1 MTSASGTGTRLL
13 WTLGSRIARTRGGS
27 AHRAALTLAAL
38 LALVT
43 VWGVV
48 AAHTVHDRRDARM
61 TARNPVPVAAD
72 AARARWWE
80 RPDAVGERAVSV
92 VYVRPLAPAVHP
104 PPGLPRWPEPGEAFL
119 SPALAEAAPA
129 RYGRPA
135 GRISPAGL
143 ADGTELVAY
152 VNPAVDGFFDE
163 VDEPTSFI
171 SGFGNRQHHMFF
183 VSSHQFD
190 RGLAE
195 LYLIVALIAGVPV
208 VALVLVAARSRSEV
222 RERRLLLLDALGIP
236 VRGRAVV
243 VAAEAARPLG
253 WGILGG
259 CVPALTV
266 SVTSL
271 VLPFTGYRV
280 WAEDLR
286 AALVWLP
293 LCAAGTFAVLLG
305 VSVAGCLVRR
315 RREGAAPARP
325 GAAGGGRWPGVVF
338 VCAVVVAGWGSEH
351 RHTEGKVAFAVGA
364 MAALIVLPYATARL
378 ARLIGGRLARS
389 GGRSG
394 DAARIVAGRWLA
406 ARPQA
411 LARLSAAL
419 VVGLGIIVIGQ
430 VVTTQFAGPAE
441 AARARHDAAGG
452 ALIQVRSRNIPAT
465 ADGFVAALGADRVVR
480 YSPDPGGAGLRLTGT
495 CRSLAALGAVTACP
509 TEPVGVERSFAGLSP
524 LGRDVLASR
533 EMLPAPPVAVCA
545 CGAPV
550 EGDKALF
557 GFIVVNR
564 DGAAGVDAVEQAA
577 YRHLIGPMTA
587 QPGQSWYLGSAAQ
600 AAQVRWLLDV
610 GLLGIAALAAAGAL
624 GAAGVFIEQSQA
636 LGPLASYQTGRGFYR
651 RIALYNL
658 ALPLMAVGVVGVGAA
673 ALLGGLMINLGKG
686 GWMSVGLLGAGLTA
700 VAVSGLAVAW
710 TCGRTAATH
719 ASSWAPRAD

>member
-1 MTSASGTGTRLL
+1 M
-13 WTLGSRIARTRGGS
+13 ARTRGGS
-27 AHRAALTLAAL
+27 ADRAALTLAAL

-92 VYVRPLAPAVHP
+92 VYVRPLATAVDP

-143 ADGTELVAY
+143 ADATELVAY

-163 VDEPTSFI
+163 VDEPTSFV
-171 SGFGNRQHHMFF
+171 SGFGNRQHMFF

-315 RREGAAPARP
+315 RREGAAPARSD
-325 GAAGGGRWPGVVF
+325 AAGGGRWPGVVF
-338 VCAVVVAGWGSEH
+338 VCAVVVAGWGSEY

-364 MAALIVLPYATARL
+364 MAALIVLPYA
-378 ARLIGGRLARS
+378 
-389 GGRSG
+389 
-394 DAARIVAGRWLA
+394 AAR
-406 ARPQA
+406 

-430 VVTTQFAGPAE
+430 VITTQFAGPAE

-465 ADGFVAALGADRVVR
+465 ADGFVAAVGADRVVR
-480 YSPDPGGAGLRLTGT
+480 
-495 CRSLAALGAVTACP
+495 
-509 TEPVGVERSFAGLSP
+509 
-524 LGRDVLASR
+524 
-533 EMLPAPPVAVCA
+533 
-545 CGAPV
+545 
-550 EGDKALF
+550 
-557 GFIVVNR
+557 
-564 DGAAGVDAVEQAA
+564 
-577 YRHLIGPMTA
+577 
-587 QPGQSWYLGSAAQ
+587 
-600 AAQVRWLLDV
+600 
-610 GLLGIAALAAAGAL
+610 
-624 GAAGVFIEQSQA
+624 
-636 LGPLASYQTGRGFYR
+636 
-651 RIALYNL
+651 
-658 ALPLMAVGVVGVGAA
+658 
-673 ALLGGLMINLGKG
+673 
-686 GWMSVGLLGAGLTA
+686 
-700 VAVSGLAVAW
+700 
-710 TCGRTAATH
+710 
-719 ASSWAPRAD
+719 